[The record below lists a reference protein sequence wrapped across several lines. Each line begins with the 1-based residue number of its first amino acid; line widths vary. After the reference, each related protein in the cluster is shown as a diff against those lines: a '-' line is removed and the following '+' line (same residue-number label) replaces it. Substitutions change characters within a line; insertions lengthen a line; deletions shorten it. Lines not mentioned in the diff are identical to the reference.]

1 MNIIQSIILG
11 AVQGMTE
18 FLPVSSSGHLILV
31 RDVLGM
37 ATDNGLAFDIMLHL
51 ATLLAV
57 VVAFRK
63 IIIELALDLFRI
75 LRGQYRQVKKENRN
89 LILALIVGT
98 IPVAVMGYLLESTI
112 ETTIREP
119 RFVVGMLLIGS
130 ALLIAG
136 ERYAKHQEDHISPKK
151 GWWIGWFQV
160 LALLPGMSRSGA
172 TISGAMILGIKRIQ
186 AAQFSFLLSV
196 PIIAGSALKKGIDIA
211 SGSVAL
217 PVPELTAGFLTAFL
231 VGWIVI
237 HYFMK
242 YLKNHTLY
250 AFAVY
255 RLLLAVLVLVLLKT

>member
-1 MNIIQSIILG
+1 MSIIQSIILG
-11 AVQGMTE
+11 AIQGITE

-37 ATDNGLAFDIMLHL
+37 ATNNGLAFDIMLHL

-57 VVAFRK
+57 LVAFRK
-63 IIIELALDLFRI
+63 IILELARDLI
-75 LRGQYRQVKKENRN
+75 QIVRGRYRQVKKEDRN
-89 LILALIVGT
+89 LILALLVGT
-98 IPVAVMGYLLESTI
+98 IPAGVMGYLFESTI
-112 ETTIREP
+112 ENTIREP
-119 RFVVGMLLIGS
+119 RFVAGMLIIGS

-136 ERYAKHQEDHISPKK
+136 ERYAKHREDHVLPKT

-172 TISGAMILGIKRIQ
+172 TIAGGMILGVKRIQ
-186 AAQFSFLLSV
+186 AAQFSFLLSI

-211 SGSVAL
+211 TGSIAL
-217 PVPELTAGFLTAFL
+217 PLPEMTAGFLTSFL

-255 RLLLAVLVLVLLKT
+255 RLLLAVVVLFLLKT